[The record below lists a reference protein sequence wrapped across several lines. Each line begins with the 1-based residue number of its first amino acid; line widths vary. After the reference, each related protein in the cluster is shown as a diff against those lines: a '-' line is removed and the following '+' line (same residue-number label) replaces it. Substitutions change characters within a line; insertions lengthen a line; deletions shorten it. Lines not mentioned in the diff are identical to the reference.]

1 MNGMVFNAEHRGR
14 RDNAEKSENTFSPG
28 LLLAL
33 GVSSLKEDSS
43 KCPVSIVVAPASGAD
58 GDRSGGAGVA

>member
-1 MNGMVFNAEHRGR
+1 MNGMVFNAEQR
-14 RDNAEKSENTFSPG
+14 RTTRHAETENTFSPG

-43 KCPVSIVVAPASGAD
+43 KCPASVVVAPASGAD